1 MMGTRKYLCWVLLA
15 LMFLSFFSIGGTSG
29 CGSPHYDGERV
40 DTGSGSTSGSNN
52 NSTNNNTN
60 NDSTDSDNNGRGQA
74 NEGYWKNT
82 VTLVNNS
89 TLKWSYW
96 NKANPNTTGQIV
108 GATEYY
114 QEITLQR
121 CN

>member
-1 MMGTRKYLCWVLLA
+1 MMGTRKYLCWVFIA
-15 LMFLSFFSIGGTSG
+15 LMLLSFFSIGG
-29 CGSPHYDGERV
+29 
-40 DTGSGSTSGSNN
+40 TSGSNN